1 MGQLSQTL
9 VRWGRALFAPA
20 ERMRLRYQAF
30 KSLLAADEA
39 SLLLVAEL
47 EEIFAGARQVDPART
62 RWLCGQLTEAVGEV
76 VERLLAMNPTGYAGL
91 REAFARVRGKVQA
104 SVQASL
110 PLCHPY
116 PATDSGGLSAVLAA
130 GHFPGLAPSAFVL
143 PLAQALGRPD
153 LAGGKAANLAAAQ
166 RAGLRVP
173 PGHVVST
180 DAFRAFL
187 GTGKLRP
194 RLERLLRQVD
204 LSRPERLGPLC
215 LGMRTLVLGAEVPEE
230 LAQALREAAAS
241 PEFGGDLLAVRS
253 SAVGEDGE
261 LSFAGQYASEL
272 NVPPQDIV
280 DAYRRV
286 VAAKYRTRAV
296 TYRVRCGLPD
306 DCSAMAMLLL
316 PMVDAASAG
325 VLHSSDNLPAQGGKC
340 LSVFALPG
348 LGDALVSGSA
358 EPWAARLA
366 RRLPTQV
373 LDVSGGAGVEF
384 GQSALP
390 ELVLPELVLSELV
403 LTGLVL
409 ESVFG
414 RPQEVEW
421 ALDKAGRLF
430 VLQSRTFNE
439 APEPLPGE
447 EVVLPDG
454 AQEPCVPEGP
464 CAADVQVLA
473 EGLSLVA
480 PGQGC
485 GPVHHLTGEAEIPR
499 IPAGCVLA
507 VDTLTPA
514 LARCVDRVAAV
525 AARVGSRASHFA
537 SVARE
542 AGLPVLSGLEDLRA
556 RLPEG
561 LLVTVDATRN
571 ATMNATGGRILLGC
585 AQSLLAGP
593 RRRQDEERQRLAQ
606 RFADLARQTC
616 HLALTDPEAPDF
628 APAGCASLHD
638 LVRFCHEKAVAEMVG
653 LGEAEDSG
661 RTGRGLG
668 KARRLRSELPLS
680 LYLLDLGG
688 GLEPAAG
695 NDDIAPEG
703 VASLP
708 MQALWQGLA
717 RSGEPWQDT
726 GFSCDW
732 QEFDR
737 ISAGIF
743 RKNSRLL
750 ASYAL
755 LSADYL
761 HLLVRFGYHF
771 AVLDSLCGPRA
782 EANYVAFR
790 FKGGGG
796 LPEQRRL
803 RIGFIS
809 QVLSASGFVV
819 RVRGDMLDARLAR
832 AEAGAVRRA
841 LILLG
846 RLLVRTQRMDLGLAD
861 EAQAARLAEEF
872 LAADGAVP

>member
-9 VRWGRALFAPA
+9 TRWGRALFAPA
-20 ERMRLRYQAF
+20 ERLRLRYEAF
-30 KSLLAADEA
+30 KALLAADEA

-62 RWLCGQLTEAVGEV
+62 RWLCGQLSEAVGEV
-76 VERLLAMNPTGYAGL
+76 VERLLAMNPGGYAGL
-91 REAFARVRGKVQA
+91 REAFARVRGKVLA

-110 PLCHPY
+110 PLCHPH
-116 PATDSGGLSAVLAA
+116 PPHSLPDSA
-130 GHFPGLAPSAFVL
+130 GHFPGLSPSVLVL
-143 PLAQALGRPD
+143 PLAQALGRQD
-153 LAGGKAANLAAAQ
+153 LAGGKAANLAAVQ
-166 RAGLRVP
+166 KAGQRVP
-173 PGHVVST
+173 PGLVITT

-187 GTGKLRP
+187 STGKLRP

-215 LGMRTLVLGAEVPEE
+215 LGMRALVLGAQVPEE
-230 LAQALREAAAS
+230 LAQTLRAAAAS
-241 PEFGGDLLAVRS
+241 PELGGGLLAVRS

-272 NVPPQDIV
+272 NVPPDDIV

-306 DCSAMAMLLL
+306 DCSPMAVLLL
-316 PMVDAASAG
+316 PMVDAVSAG
-325 VLHSSDNLPAQGGKC
+325 VLHSSDTLPGQGGKC

-348 LGDALVSGSA
+348 LGDALVSGSVD
-358 EPWAARLA
+358 PWVARVA
-366 RRLPTQV
+366 RRLPMQV
-373 LDVSGGAGVEF
+373 LDVSGGTGVEL
-384 GQSALP
+384 GQSA
-390 ELVLPELVLSELV
+390 LSELV

-421 ALDKAGRLF
+421 ALDREGRLF
-430 VLQSRTFNE
+430 VLQSRTYNA
-439 APEPLPGE
+439 APEAQPGE
-447 EVVLPDG
+447 EVVRPDG
-454 AQEPCVPEGP
+454 AQDSPLPGEPGETGEKI
-464 CAADVQVLA
+464 LA
-473 EGLSLVA
+473 EGLSPVA
-480 PGQGC
+480 PGRGC
-485 GPVHHLTGEAEIPR
+485 GPVHHLKGAADIPR
-499 IPAGCVLA
+499 IPAGCVLV
-507 VDTLTPA
+507 VDSLTPA
-514 LARCVDRVAAV
+514 LARCVDSVAAV

-542 AGLPVLSGLEDLRA
+542 AGLPVVSGLEDLRA

-561 LLVTVDATRN
+561 LLVTVDATGA
-571 ATMNATGGRILLGC
+571 ATGAATGGRILVGC
-585 AQSLLAGP
+585 AQSLLEGP
-593 RRRQDEERQRLAQ
+593 RRRQGVERQRLAE

-616 HLALTDPEAPDF
+616 HLALTDPEAPAF

-653 LGEAEDSG
+653 LGEAEDSD
-661 RTGRGLG
+661 RSGRGLG
-668 KARRLRSELPLS
+668 KARRLRSDLPLS

-688 GLEPAAG
+688 GLEPAARS
-695 NDDIAPEG
+695 DQDIAPEG

-717 RSGEPWQDT
+717 RSGEPWRDT

-743 RKNSRLL
+743 RKDSRLL

-796 LPEQRRL
+796 LPEQRLL
-803 RIGFIS
+803 RIGFIT
-809 QVLSASGFVV
+809 QVLSAGGFEV
-819 RVRGDMLDARLAR
+819 RVRGDMLDARLSR
-832 AEAGAVRRA
+832 AEAGAVQSA
-841 LILLG
+841 LVLLG
-846 RLLVRTQRMDLGLAD
+846 RLLVRTQRMDMGLAD
-861 EAQAARLAEEF
+861 EAQASRLAEEF
-872 LAADGAVP
+872 LAASKDAP

>member
-1 MGQLSQTL
+1 MGQLTQTL
-9 VRWGRALFAPA
+9 SRWGQALFAPA
-20 ERMRLRYQAF
+20 ERLRKRYEAF
-30 KSLLAADEA
+30 KALLAADEA

-76 VERLLAMNPTGYAGL
+76 VERLLAMHPGGYAGL
-91 REAFARVRGKVQA
+91 SEAFARIRARVQA
-104 SVQASL
+104 CVQARL
-110 PLCHPY
+110 PLCSASPL
-116 PATDSGGLSAVLAA
+116 PDSGGPLGSPCLSPL
-130 GHFPGLAPSAFVL
+130 VL
-143 PLAQALGRPD
+143 PLAQALGRPE
-153 LAGGKAANLAAAQ
+153 LAGGKAANLAAVQ
-166 RAGLRVP
+166 KAGLRVP
-173 PGHVVST
+173 PGLVIT
-180 DAFRAFL
+180 TAAFRAFL
-187 GTGKLRP
+187 DTGRLRP
-194 RLERLLRQVD
+194 RLDRLLRQVD

-215 LGMRTLVLGAEVPEE
+215 AGMRALVLGAKVPEV
-230 LAQALREAAAS
+230 LAQALREAADALS
-241 PEFGGDLLAVRS
+241 QQSSEPGGGLLAVRS

-272 NVPPQDIV
+272 NVPPEDIV

-306 DCSAMAMLLL
+306 DGAPMAVLLL
-316 PMVDAASAG
+316 PMIGAASAG
-325 VLHSSDNLPAQGGKC
+325 VLHSSDNHPAQAGKC

-348 LGDALVSGSA
+348 LGEALVSGSA
-358 EPWAARLA
+358 EPWVARLA
-366 RRLPTQV
+366 RRLPAQV
-373 LDVSGGAGVEF
+373 LDVSGGAGVGL
-384 GQSALP
+384 GQT
-390 ELVLPELVLSELV
+390 VLSELV

-409 ESVFG
+409 ESMFG

-421 ALDKAGRLF
+421 ALDQEGRLF
-430 VLQSRTFNE
+430 VLQSRAHSA

-447 EVVLPDG
+447 EVVRPDRAQGSCGPDDSGEPG
-454 AQEPCVPEGP
+454 AQTL
-464 CAADVQVLA
+464 AA
-473 EGLSLVA
+473 GLSLVA
-480 PGQGC
+480 PGRGC
-485 GPVHHLTGEAEIPR
+485 GPIHHLAAEAEIPR
-499 IPAGCVLA
+499 IPTGCVLA

-525 AARVGSRASHFA
+525 AARSGSRASHFA

-542 AGLPVLSGLEDLRA
+542 AGLPVVSGLEDLRA

-561 LLVTVDATRN
+561 LLVTVDAT
-571 ATMNATGGRILLGC
+571 GGRILAGC
-585 AQSLLAGP
+585 AQALLEGP
-593 RRRQDEERQRLAQ
+593 RRRQDEERQRLAE

-616 HLALTDPEAPDF
+616 HLTLTDPEAPDF
-628 APAGCASLHD
+628 APEGCASLHD

-653 LGEAEDSG
+653 LGQAEDSD
-661 RTGRGLG
+661 RSGRGLG
-668 KARRLRSELPLS
+668 KARRLRSDLPLS

-688 GLEPAAG
+688 GLEPTAASG
-695 NDDIAPEG
+695 PGRVNDIAPEG
-703 VASLP
+703 IASLP

-717 RSGEPWQDT
+717 LSGESWQDT
-726 GFSCDW
+726 GLSCDW

-743 RKNSRLL
+743 RKDSRLL

-803 RIGFIS
+803 RIGFINH
-809 QVLSASGFVV
+809 VLTSSGFVV
-819 RVRGDMLDARLAR
+819 RVRGDMLDARLSR

-846 RLLVRTQRMDLGLAD
+846 RLLVRTQRMDTGLAD
-861 EAQAARLAEEF
+861 EGQAARLAEDF
-872 LAADGAVP
+872 LSASGEAP

>member
-9 VRWGRALFAPA
+9 TRWGRALFAPA
-20 ERMRLRYQAF
+20 ERLRLRYEAF
-30 KSLLAADEA
+30 KALLAADEA

-62 RWLCGQLTEAVGEV
+62 RWLCGQLTEAVGAV
-76 VERLLAMNPTGYAGL
+76 VERLLAMNPGGYAGL
-91 REAFARVRGKVQA
+91 REAYARVRGKVQA

-110 PLCHPY
+110 PLCHPH
-116 PATDSGGLSAVLAA
+116 PAPDSA
-130 GHFPGLAPSAFVL
+130 GHFPGPSPSAFVL
-143 PLAQALGRPD
+143 PLAQALGRQD
-153 LAGGKAANLAAAQ
+153 LAGGKAANLAAVQ
-166 RAGLRVP
+166 KAGQRVP
-173 PGHVVST
+173 PGLVITT

-215 LGMRTLVLGAEVPEE
+215 LGMRALVLGAAVPEE
-230 LAQALREAAAS
+230 LARALRQAAAS
-241 PEFGGDLLAVRS
+241 PEFGGGLLAVRS

-272 NVPPQDIV
+272 NVPPGDIV

-306 DCSAMAMLLL
+306 DCSPMAVLLL
-316 PMVDAASAG
+316 PMVDAVSAG
-325 VLHSSDNLPAQGGKC
+325 VLHSSDTLPGQGGKC

-358 EPWAARLA
+358 EPWVARVA

-373 LDVSGGAGVEF
+373 LDVSGGTGVEL
-384 GQSALP
+384 GQSA
-390 ELVLPELVLSELV
+390 LSELV

-421 ALDKAGRLF
+421 ALDREQRLF
-430 VLQSRTFNE
+430 VLQSRTYNA
-439 APEPLPGE
+439 APGPLPGD
-447 EVVLPDG
+447 EVVRPDG
-454 AQEPCVPEGP
+454 AQDPCAPGGP
-464 CAADVQVLA
+464 CDPDAQALA
-473 EGLSLVA
+473 TGLSLVA
-480 PGQGC
+480 PGRGC
-485 GPVHHLTGEAEIPR
+485 GPVHQLKGAADIAR

-514 LARCVDRVAAV
+514 LTRCVDRVAAV
-525 AARVGSRASHFA
+525 VARVGSRASHFA

-542 AGLPVLSGLEDLRA
+542 AGLPVLSGLEDMHA

-561 LLVTVDATRN
+561 LLVTVDATVA
-571 ATMNATGGRILLGC
+571 ATVDASGAASGGRILVGC
-585 AQSLLAGP
+585 AQSLLEGP
-593 RRRQDEERQRLAQ
+593 RRKQGEERQRLAK

-653 LGEAEDSG
+653 LGEAEDSDRSG
-661 RTGRGLG
+661 RCLG
-668 KARRLRSELPLS
+668 KARRLCSDLPLA

-688 GLEPAAG
+688 GLEPTAG
-695 NDDIAPEG
+695 KDDIAPEG
-703 VASLP
+703 IASLP

-743 RKNSRLL
+743 RKDSRQL

-771 AVLDSLCGPRA
+771 AVLDSLCGQRA

-796 LPEQRRL
+796 LPEQRLL

-809 QVLSASGFVV
+809 QVLSAGGFVV
-819 RVRGDMLDARLAR
+819 RVRGDMLDARLSR

-846 RLLVRTQRMDLGLAD
+846 RLLVRTQRMDMGLAD
-861 EAQAARLAEEF
+861 EAQAACLAEEF
-872 LAADGAVP
+872 LAASGAAP